1 MHHELKIM
9 PVYFQPVLDGT
20 KTFEIRDN
28 SDRNFQEGDAVT
40 LNEWD
45 GERFTGRNAKRL
57 ITFVTDYAQQLGYV
71 VFGMKEVSEPDENV
85 VEPPCTVYFMAGWA
99 PTLDGQDFA
108 WMARAYPDRMTPNEI
123 MDDMR
128 GRLIGGTSAKKV
140 AVTAF
145 NPVRNYQA
153 TQEAAVNGCTV
164 VGGAA

>member
-1 MHHELKIM
+1 MHHELKIL
-9 PVYFQPVLDGT
+9 PRYFQPVLGGA
-20 KTFEIRDN
+20 KPFEIRDN
-28 SDRNFQEGDAVT
+28 SDRNFQEGDTVT

-57 ITFVTDYAQQLGYV
+57 ITFVTDYAQQPGFV
-71 VFGMKEVSEPDENV
+71 VFGMDEVPEPDGNT

-145 NPVRNYQA
+145 NPVRSYPA
-153 TQEAAVNGCTV
+153 TQEEAS
-164 VGGAA
+164 